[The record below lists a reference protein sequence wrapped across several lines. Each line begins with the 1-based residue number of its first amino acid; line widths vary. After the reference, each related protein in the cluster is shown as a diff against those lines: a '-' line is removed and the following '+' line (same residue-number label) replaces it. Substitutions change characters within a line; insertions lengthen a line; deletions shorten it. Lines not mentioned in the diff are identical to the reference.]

1 MMATREHAPRGA
13 TRSEQALSL
22 VILAGAMLYIAT
34 RFSEK
39 GGFINV
45 GFYLPL
51 AAFFALGV
59 LTRGRVLR
67 DLFRCR
73 LGWALT
79 AYALVL
85 GYSVLIAPSPAA
97 SWGDF
102 VPAHG
107 RALLTALFVAHA
119 AADPRNARYLL
130 MALVGGGLVV
140 VVRQAGLHVQSWQS
154 GDSWFP
160 TYGQAGFYWLRPLG
174 EAYAVYLPAL
184 IAIIFISPSMRKKA
198 ALTVLAAV
206 EAALLMATGLRG
218 VWLGVGVAAAVAA
231 GITRRWKQLAAFA
244 AIAGAGIAVVF
255 LAYPDSIVG
264 ERLARGFDTSQRVSG
279 TWEPGMTLI
288 REHPWRGYGYGLP
301 VFHDAYNA
309 AAPANP
315 QWSIRNSIGP
325 HNIYLGAWFS
335 GGIGMLVVTLW
346 VFTEMILALARSA
359 SGSSDVATRALAL
372 ATLSA
377 LTAAYLVHGFFEDKQ
392 WLAFGILAGLALG
405 LAASR
410 EAAASAGARRAV
422 DAAAV
427 GRG

>member
-1 MMATREHAPRGA
+1 MMMATQGHTPGVR
-13 TRSEQALSL
+13 TRTERALSC

-39 GGFINV
+39 GGLINV

-51 AAFFALGV
+51 AAFLALVV
-59 LTRGRVLR
+59 LTRVRVLR
-67 DLFRCR
+67 DLLRSR
-73 LGWALT
+73 LGWALM

-85 GYSVLIAPSPAA
+85 GYSILIAPSPAA
-97 SWGDF
+97 SWRDF

-119 AADPRNARYLL
+119 AANPRNARYLL
-130 MALVGGGLVV
+130 MALMAGGLVV

-184 IAIIFISPSMRKKA
+184 LAVIFIVPSTRKKA
-198 ALTVLAAV
+198 ALTALAAI

-218 VWLGVGVAAAVAA
+218 VWLGVAVAAAAAA
-231 GITRRWKQLAAFA
+231 GITGRWKHLAALA
-244 AIAGAGIAVVF
+244 VVAVAGIAVVL

-279 TWEPGMTLI
+279 TWEPAVTLI
-288 REHPWRGYGYGLP
+288 LEHPWRGYGYGLP
-301 VFHDAYNA
+301 VFHEAYNA

-315 QWSIRNSIGP
+315 QWSIRDSIGP
-325 HNIYLGAWFS
+325 HNIYLGAWFA
-335 GGIGMLVVTLW
+335 GGIGMVVVMLW
-346 VFTEMILALARSA
+346 VLTEMILVLARRMSDT
-359 SGSSDVATRALAL
+359 SDVATSALAL

-377 LTAAYLVHGFFEDKQ
+377 LTASYIVHGFFEDKQ
-392 WLAFGILAGLALG
+392 WLAFGILAGFALG

-410 EAAASAGARRAV
+410 EAPVPAGA
-422 DAAAV
+422 
-427 GRG
+427 